1 MLKSS
6 AGKGFRVFRTN
17 TKSQSSTTDDFFS
30 FFGNACSSDDGSDG
44 RGPAEGSTCL
54 RYIRFSAA
62 FRRWRLCAL
71 MASEPVLNIMTGLSG
86 KLSQV
91 GTIGVSLGQLQR
103 CMRLRL
109 AANLAA
115 KMAAKWLRTWLCTW
129 LRVAAKMAA
138 MAAHLA
144 VSWLRLGCDLA
155 AKMAAHLAVSLAA
168 HLAANLAAFV
178 TSDQRW

>member
-1 MLKSS
+1 MWGPFLFLCIDRVFRCSS
-6 AGKGFRVFRTN
+6 QVQEGFQGTVFRTN

-30 FFGNACSSDDGSDG
+30 FFGNAYSSDDGSDG
-44 RGPAEGSTCL
+44 RGPAGGSTCL
-54 RYIRFSAA
+54 RNICFSAA

-103 CMRLRL
+103 CVRL

-115 KMAAKWLRTWLCTW
+115 
-129 LRVAAKMAA
+129 
-138 MAAHLA
+138 
-144 VSWLRLGCDLA
+144 SLA
-155 AKMAAHLAVSLAA
+155 AKMAAHLAAHLAVNLAA

>member
-103 CMRLRL
+103 CMQL

-115 KMAAKWLRTWLCTW
+115 SL
-129 LRVAAKMAA
+129 AAKM
-138 MAAHLA
+138 
-144 VSWLRLGCDLA
+144 A
-155 AKMAAHLAVSLAA
+155 AKMAAHLAAHLAVNLAA

>member
-1 MLKSS
+1 MLRSS

-54 RYIRFSAA
+54 RNICFSAA

-71 MASEPVLNIMTGLSG
+71 MASELVLSIMTGLSG

-115 KMAAKWLRTWLCTW
+115 SL
-129 LRVAAKMAA
+129 VAKM
-138 MAAHLA
+138 
-144 VSWLRLGCDLA
+144 A
-155 AKMAAHLAVSLAA
+155 AKMAAHLAAYLAA
-168 HLAANLAAFV
+168 HLAAHRGGAGHSGQWAGSSTGQV
-178 TSDQRW
+178 

>member
-1 MLKSS
+1 MGPVPLPLHRSGFQMLKSS

-44 RGPAEGSTCL
+44 RGPAGGSTCL
-54 RYIRFSAA
+54 RNICFSAA

-103 CMRLRL
+103 CVRL
-109 AANLAA
+109 AADLAASLAA
-115 KMAAKWLRTWLCTW
+115 KM
-129 LRVAAKMAA
+129 V
-138 MAAHLA
+138 
-144 VSWLRLGCDLA
+144 
-155 AKMAAHLAVSLAA
+155 AKMAAHLAAHLAVNLAA